1 DERND
6 YLMNISCEYFHD
18 QLDEIIMSLEKQVT
32 DDEVEILLTD
42 LIEMY
47 GYDFTDYSKASLKR
61 RINRLYSMD
70 RFPSFAEFRF
80 HIKNEQSYL
89 KRFVEEITV
98 NVTEMFRDP
107 SFFKVLHKEVFPILA
122 TYPLI
127 RIWHAG
133 CSTGEEVYS
142 TAILLKE
149 ANLLHKSIIY
159 ATDIN
164 PVSVKQAA
172 TGIFSLGNM
181 KQYAVNYIQ
190 SGGINDFSAYYT
202 AGNNHVLMREE
213 LRRYMVFSTHN
224 LVHES
229 SFNQFQLICC
239 RNVLIYFD
247 KKLQERVFSL
257 FDDSLERLGF
267 LALGSK
273 ESLRLAPDYGS
284 YKEVNKEKI
293 WRKIR

>member
-1 DERND
+1 
-6 YLMNISCEYFHD
+6 MNISCEYFHD

-133 CSTGEEVYS
+133 CATGEEVFS

-149 ANLLHKSIIY
+149 ANLLHKSILY
-159 ATDIN
+159 ATDLN
-164 PVSVKQAA
+164 PGVLHIASQ
-172 TGIFSLGNM
+172 GIFSLQHM
-181 KQYAVNYIQ
+181 KQYSENYIEA
-190 SGGINDFSAYYT
+190 GGENEFSQYYS
-202 AGNNHVLMREE
+202 AKYNRAIFNRE
-213 LRRYMVFSTHN
+213 LSSKMVFSTHN
-224 LVHES
+224 LVSDH
-229 SFNQFQLICC
+229 SFNEFQLIMC
-239 RNVLIYFD
+239 RNVMIYFD
-247 KKLQERVFSL
+247 TDLQNRVLSL
-257 FDDSLERLGF
+257 FDKSLNQLGF
-267 LALGSK
+267 LALGAK
-273 ESLRLAPDYGS
+273 ETIRFSPIVNQ
-284 YKEVNKEKI
+284 YKVFNSKEKI
-293 WRKIR
+293 WRKHG